1 MMRLLRGLALVA
13 AMLTTAAPAVGQ
25 PAGGTARLG
34 YIFVGTVSGSSQNV
48 EAFRDALRELGYA
61 EGRNIALELRY
72 ADGRFERVPGIL
84 EELIRL
90 KVDVIVV
97 GGYQLI
103 LAANQATRTIP
114 IVGVSCGVEM
124 FAESLARPGGN
135 VTGVACMS
143 PDLAAKQLQIL
154 KEVLPRVTAVA
165 VVHNPQ
171 APYTLREVRDL
182 EGAARTLGIRL
193 HPVPVNQPEDFEPA
207 FASLGRV
214 GAQAVLTISDPL
226 TYSQRKQIADLAS
239 RHRLPGMFGFRDY
252 AQAGGLVS
260 YGSNLQA
267 LVRRAA
273 FYVDK
278 ILKGAKPGDIPVEQ
292 PTRFELVINLRTARA
307 LGVTIPQ
314 SLLLRADEV
323 IQ

>member
-1 MMRLLRGLALVA
+1 
-13 AMLTTAAPAVGQ
+13 
-25 PAGGTARLG
+25 
-34 YIFVGTVSGSSQNV
+34 
-48 EAFRDALRELGYA
+48 
-61 EGRNIALELRY
+61 
-72 ADGRFERVPGIL
+72 
-84 EELIRL
+84 
-90 KVDVIVV
+90 
-97 GGYQLI
+97 
-103 LAANQATRTIP
+103 
-114 IVGVSCGVEM
+114 
-124 FAESLARPGGN
+124 
-135 VTGVACMS
+135 MS

-171 APYTLREVRDL
+171 APYTLREVQDL

-207 FASLGRV
+207 FASLRRV
-214 GAQAVLTISDPL
+214 GAQAILTISDPL
-226 TYSQRKQIADLAS
+226 TYSQRRQIADLAS
-239 RHRLPGMFGFRDY
+239 RHRLPGMFGFKDY

-278 ILKGAKPGDIPVEQ
+278 IFKGAKPGDIPVEQ
-292 PTRFELVINLRTARA
+292 PTRFELVINLRTARV